1 MLLAIEAGNT
11 NVMFAV
17 FDGEDVVAQWRS
29 HTNAPRTADEHAV
42 WLSQLM
48 TLKGLKISDIDA
60 AIISTVVPQAL
71 FDFRVLCHRYF
82 ECEPIIVG
90 EGADLGIKILID
102 RPQDVGADRLVN
114 TVAAHAIY
122 GGPLVVIDFGT
133 ATNFDIVDKDGNFVG
148 GVLAPGVN
156 LSLEALHSFTAKLP
170 RVDVRRTQ
178 KVIGKDTVSAMQS
191 GAFWGTVGL
200 IEGLIGRIKE
210 EIGSEMKVIATG
222 GLAALFREA
231 IPVIDHVDQE
241 LTIRGLLEIYR
252 RNQA

>member
-17 FDGEDVVAQWRS
+17 FNEGEVVAQWRS
-29 HTNAPRTADEHAV
+29 HTSAPRTADEHAV

-48 TLKGLKISDIDA
+48 GLQDLNFKDIDA

-71 FDFRVLCHRYF
+71 FDFRLLCHRYF
-82 ECEPIIVG
+82 ECEPIVVG
-90 EGADLGIKILID
+90 EGAELGIEILID

-133 ATNFDIVDKDGNFVG
+133 ATNFDIVDKNGNFIG
-148 GVLAPGVN
+148 GILAPGVN
-156 LSLEALHSFTAKLP
+156 LSLEALHTFTAKLP

-178 KVIGKDTVSAMQS
+178 SVIGKDTISAMQS

-200 IEGLIGRIKE
+200 IDGLVSRIKE
-210 EIGSEMKVIATG
+210 ELDSEMKVIATG
-222 GLAALFREA
+222 GLAALFRDA
-231 IPVIDHVDQE
+231 VKSIDHVDQE
-241 LTIRGLLEIYR
+241 LTIRGLLEIYQ